1 MEEDSEPQAV
11 GFQAP
16 SGSPLSPKPT
26 LSLLLIWENFR
37 EELTPQRP
45 GKPSQAAGTRKSAS
59 PSHPTSYCHP
69 QPRQQ
74 FPQGNMCCGGGS
86 PASPPHHMLG
96 AGAAAPAALLGSAST
111 TGPPSPC
118 HPSPSLGRASWA
130 QGYRGPALSFFS
142 LLLSVDAVPS
152 PPTRPFSV
160 GKGKMYC
167 RSGPTQA
174 GSGAI
179 VLMNHAGAA
188 GAQSLSRRH

>member
-59 PSHPTSYCHP
+59 QSHPTSYCHP
-69 QPRQQ
+69 HPRQQ

-86 PASPPHHMLG
+86 PASPPSPHVRGWGCSTRSPFGLCQHGGTPEPLPPQPQPWQIFLG
-96 AGAAAPAALLGSAST
+96 SRVQGTSPLLFLSLALGRCCTFASHQALL
-111 TGPPSPC
+111 
-118 HPSPSLGRASWA
+118 
-130 QGYRGPALSFFS
+130 
-142 LLLSVDAVPS
+142 
-152 PPTRPFSV
+152 
-160 GKGKMYC
+160 
-167 RSGPTQA
+167 SGE
-174 GSGAI
+174 
-179 VLMNHAGAA
+179 
-188 GAQSLSRRH
+188 R

>member
-16 SGSPLSPKPT
+16 SGSPQSPKPT
-26 LSLLLIWENFR
+26 LSLLLIWKNFQ

-69 QPRQQ
+69 HPRQQ

-96 AGAAAPAALLGSAST
+96 AGAAAPGSPLGLCQHGGTPKPLPPQPQPWQSFLGSRVQGTSPLLCLSLALGRCCTFTSYQALL
-111 TGPPSPC
+111 
-118 HPSPSLGRASWA
+118 
-130 QGYRGPALSFFS
+130 
-142 LLLSVDAVPS
+142 
-152 PPTRPFSV
+152 
-160 GKGKMYC
+160 
-167 RSGPTQA
+167 SGE
-174 GSGAI
+174 
-179 VLMNHAGAA
+179 
-188 GAQSLSRRH
+188 R